1 MNLFFFVSYRISMF
15 FLLVYLMFFT
25 NLKFRRVKSIGI
37 CSLCFLIST
46 LIDYVGIFCL
56 EGNARFLGMTLST
69 FIVVQ
74 LTELFLS
81 KTKTFRSVFIA
92 FCGSDYTLPG
102 GILSQF
108 SYQYTGD
115 IFASALVEIV
125 AHVII
130 LIISVK
136 LIASQFKKSDDND
149 NGWEFLCLVPFIF
162 YLAVTAFTVWPVNII
177 EDSKGLPGVLLLFIL
192 MILAFAASVRFT
204 SKKHSKHFQDMN
216 LVFLAEYSD
225 RLRTESEKV
234 NMMSSRMEEMSCAMQ
249 TVTSEIIELLDAGK
263 YDDIRTIANTLKSD
277 SRVTIEE
284 RICANR
290 SLNAVILEV
299 NQYAKRAGVEITY
312 NMNVPESIGSV
323 EFEYAVVCE
332 RLLENAVKGCSKI
345 GARKMDVSMY
355 TSGAWLNF
363 EIKVKSENPSL
374 ISEEN
379 LLDVRKVQRIVIEKV
394 ESSLVVPELEAF
406 LQKYGVRRNLRFQMG
421 TMISEFNVR
430 IN

>member
-25 NLKFRRVKSIGI
+25 NLKFTRVKSIGI

-149 NGWEFLCLVPFIF
+149 NGWGFLCLVPFIF

-177 EDSKGLPGVLLLFIL
+177 EDSKCLPGVLLLFIL
-192 MILAFAASVRFT
+192 MILAF
-204 SKKHSKHFQDMN
+204 
-216 LVFLAEYSD
+216 
-225 RLRTESEKV
+225 
-234 NMMSSRMEEMSCAMQ
+234 
-249 TVTSEIIELLDAGK
+249 
-263 YDDIRTIANTLKSD
+263 
-277 SRVTIEE
+277 
-284 RICANR
+284 
-290 SLNAVILEV
+290 
-299 NQYAKRAGVEITY
+299 
-312 NMNVPESIGSV
+312 
-323 EFEYAVVCE
+323 
-332 RLLENAVKGCSKI
+332 
-345 GARKMDVSMY
+345 RK
-355 TSGAWLNF
+355 
-363 EIKVKSENPSL
+363 
-374 ISEEN
+374 
-379 LLDVRKVQRIVIEKV
+379 
-394 ESSLVVPELEAF
+394 
-406 LQKYGVRRNLRFQMG
+406 
-421 TMISEFNVR
+421 
-430 IN
+430 

>member
-1 MNLFFFVSYRISMF
+1 MF
-15 FLLVYLMFFT
+15 FLLIYLMFFT
-25 NLKFRRVKSIGI
+25 NLKFSRLKSIGI
-37 CSLCFLIST
+37 CLLCFLAST
-46 LIDYVGIFCL
+46 LIDYVGIFRL
-56 EGNARFLGMTLST
+56 EGNAKYIGMTLCT
-69 FIVVQ
+69 FGVVQ
-74 LTELFLS
+74 MTELFLS
-81 KTKTFRSVFIA
+81 KNKTFRSVFIA
-92 FCGSDYTLPG
+92 FCGSNYTLPG

-108 SYQYTGD
+108 SYQHSGD

-125 AHVII
+125 AHVIL
-130 LIISVK
+130 LIVSVK
-136 LIASQFKKSDDND
+136 LIAAHFKKNDDND
-149 NGWEFLCLVPFIF
+149 NGWGLLCLVPFIF
-162 YLAVTAFTVWPVNII
+162 YLAITAFTVWPVNII
-177 EDSKGLPGVLLLFIL
+177 EDSTGLPGVLLLFVL
-192 MILAFAASVRFT
+192 MVIAFAGSVRFT

-249 TVTSEIIELLDAGK
+249 TVTSEILDLLDAGK

-284 RICANR
+284 KICANR
-290 SLNAVILEV
+290 SLNAVFLEV
-299 NQYAKRAGVEITY
+299 NQYAKRAGVEILY
-312 NMNVPESIGSV
+312 NINVPETLGSV

-345 GARKMDVSMY
+345 GARLMDVSMY

-363 EIKVKSENPSL
+363 EIKVKSENASL
-374 ISEEN
+374 VTDVKF
-379 LLDVRKVQRIVIEKV
+379 LDDKKIQEKVIEKV
-394 ESSLVVPELEAF
+394 ESSLVVPELEGF
-406 LQKYGVRRNLRFQMG
+406 LQKYEVKRSLRFQMG